1 MIAVHEILY
10 EQALC
15 SIIYMNLLQALTGI
29 DWSAQSRVHVGKPT
43 SWQGKVFLKVGLV
56 YR

>member
-43 SWQGKVFLKVGLV
+43 SWQGKVFLQVGLV

>member
-15 SIIYMNLLQALTGI
+15 SIICMNLLQVAAMKLIVMST
-29 DWSAQSRVHVGKPT
+29 
-43 SWQGKVFLKVGLV
+43 
-56 YR
+56 

>member
-43 SWQGKVFLKVGLV
+43 RWQGKVFFKVGLV